1 MSLAASLQAA
11 HATHSIT
18 LYCSRRQ
25 FRNNDAMVTCFLYIK
40 SKILIERVLLSFYF
54 DLFSRILQVYRIR
67 IGNSVV
73 AVHANFENR

>member
-25 FRNNDAMVTCFLYIK
+25 FRNNDAMITRFLYIK
-40 SKILIERVLLSFYF
+40 GKILMGRVLLIFYF
-54 DLFSRILQVYRIR
+54 DLFSQIPEVYRIR
-67 IGNSVV
+67 IENSVV
-73 AVHANFENR
+73 AVYANFENR